1 MNPILLDFPSQFFTD
16 RLLIRSPLPGDG
28 KVVYE
33 SIMASIYEL
42 RKWLPFAQKEQSEET
57 IETNL
62 REAHLKF
69 LKREDLRFLI
79 FHKETHQ
86 FIGSSGLHNPN
97 WNIPKFEIGYWID
110 SRHSGQG
117 YMTEAVQGISDFAF
131 NVLKA
136 RRVEIHCDTLNVRS
150 RLIPERLGF
159 ILEGTLRKED
169 IAVDGGTL
177 RDTFIFAKI
186 DDDQRNA

>member
-1 MNPILLDFPSQFFTD
+1 
-16 RLLIRSPLPGDG
+16 
-28 KVVYE
+28 
-33 SIMASIYEL
+33 
-42 RKWLPFAQKEQSEET
+42 
-57 IETNL
+57 
-62 REAHLKF
+62 
-69 LKREDLRFLI
+69 
-79 FHKETHQ
+79 
-86 FIGSSGLHNPN
+86 
-97 WNIPKFEIGYWID
+97 
-110 SRHSGQG
+110 
-117 YMTEAVQGISDFAF
+117 MTEAVQGISDFAF

-136 RRVEIHCDTLNVRS
+136 RRVEIRCDTLNVRS